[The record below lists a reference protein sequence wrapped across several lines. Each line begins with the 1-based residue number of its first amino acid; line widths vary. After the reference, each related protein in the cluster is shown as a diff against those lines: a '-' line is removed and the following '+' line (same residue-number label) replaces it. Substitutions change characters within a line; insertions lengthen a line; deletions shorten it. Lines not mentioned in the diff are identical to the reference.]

1 MNDEQILLDDL
12 NAFEDFM
19 ENADVEEIKKEHG
32 LSSNNEFKVGK
43 FYNYY
48 LTSRTKKQIKLSC
61 SDNCNSY
68 VGNYNVLKYKDSEFI
83 CANVDY
89 LSGLSYDDTYYHRIF
104 DCSNTKRVI
113 ISTVDFFSALS
124 DDDLVK
130 LYKSK
135 FDFSILDTPKVDL
148 EVVQKEQYPSFELGS
163 YGNSKIVKV
172 TFDYVYVTSKH
183 MAGGVSSIPFGLF
196 SDDYGQYIIAYDNM
210 VRCSGLDI
218 SSLPLE
224 CVYRLENAYR
234 LRFYKTYLNPVVE
247 VVQGEIVESAE
258 QVHNRI
264 CDNFAIVEKTLYEIC
279 VDLKSIRDNKHYK
292 TLGYNTFEDYCLENF
307 SMARRTAY
315 RYISIAENLSSDFVS
330 SRAQIGV
337 NKLGILSRLTDEE
350 RTELVQTTDIEKTTV
365 KELEQKSKEIKENR
379 KKDVSDNIALEINI
393 NPDKPTLTFKDV
405 CSISFESS
413 SLSKGCLFTY
423 DNSCINNDLLS
434 NYDYLTK
441 TFNKL
446 VSGKYDY
453 NNLDTLS
460 DLIEVSRRLADGIYD
475 LKQYLKKEKRK

>member
-1 MNDEQILLDDL
+1 MHLKILWKMQTLRKSK
-12 NAFEDFM
+12 
-19 ENADVEEIKKEHG
+19 I
-32 LSSNNEFKVGK
+32 
-43 FYNYY
+43 
-48 LTSRTKKQIKLSC
+48 
-61 SDNCNSY
+61 
-68 VGNYNVLKYKDSEFI
+68 KYKDSEFI
-83 CANVDY
+83 CANADY

-135 FDFSILDTPKVDL
+135 FDFSILDTPKTNL
-148 EVVQKEQYPSFELGS
+148 EV
-163 YGNSKIVKV
+163 I
-172 TFDYVYVTSKH
+172 
-183 MAGGVSSIPFGLF
+183 
-196 SDDYGQYIIAYDNM
+196 
-210 VRCSGLDI
+210 
-218 SSLPLE
+218 
-224 CVYRLENAYR
+224 
-234 LRFYKTYLNPVVE
+234 
-247 VVQGEIVESAE
+247 QGEIVESAE

-307 SMARRTAY
+307 NITRRTGSKY
-315 RYISIAENLSSDFVS
+315 LSIGSLPNSFGKSTSHFGAE
-330 SRAQIGV
+330 
-337 NKLGILSRLTDEE
+337 KLYILSRLTDEE
-350 RTELVQTTDIEKTTV
+350 RTELMQNTDIEHTPV
-365 KELEQKSKEIKENR
+365 KQLEQKSREIKENR

-393 NPDKPTLTFKDV
+393 NLDKPTLTFKDV

-475 LKQYLKKEKRK
+475 LKQYLKKKESN